1 MNFQFPEIFCSL
13 TLFLCRL
20 SKAYKPASKYMNLF
34 VSPFMAIIAKYV
46 FFTNSFNQ
54 FHKHERF
61 VFSSDNS

>member
-1 MNFQFPEIFCSL
+1 MNFRDILFFNVFP
-13 TLFLCRL
+13 LFLCRL

-34 VSPFMAIIAKYV
+34 ISPFMAIIAKYV